1 MLCVLSRL
9 LKLYKKIDQ
18 TQDMLLYFGSRQW
31 TFVND
36 NVQELWNTLDSRDKE
51 LFNFDVDQL
60 SWDYFSQAHCLG
72 LRIYLLEDDVHTLPE
87 ARILWKR

>member
-1 MLCVLSRL
+1 
-9 LKLYKKIDQ
+9 
-18 TQDMLLYFGSRQW
+18 MLLYFGKRQW

-51 LFNFDVDQL
+51 LFNFDIDQL

-72 LRIYLLEDDVHTLPE
+72 LRIYLLKDDVHTLPA
-87 ARILWKR
+87 ARIRWKR